1 MAAGMRISSVALVLY
16 LAHALPAAAAGL
28 SLITGDSERGKAV
41 FRAWNCGT
49 CHSVNGVGGGRAPD
63 LGRPAERD
71 FGPSEMAGRLWS
83 HAPVMW
89 AAMER
94 AGIRTPELEEQDGA
108 DLFVYLFAARSFE
121 APGNAGRGKR
131 IFRQKRCD
139 LCHGSAPA
147 HGALPLNAWNSV
159 SEPVA
164 LVQGMWNH
172 SSEMKRA
179 LTRAGAAWP
188 RLSAQELR
196 DILTYVRGVN
206 AASGSADF
214 SPGPQ
219 ASGQELFVSKGC
231 AGCHKGSLKLETRS
245 TRYGVTELA
254 AAMWNHAFRV
264 PGEPAR
270 FSHDEMRRLV
280 GYLVSIQ
287 FYEERGDSE
296 QGKRLFEKKRCAS
309 CHDNAESGA
318 PARSRMAGKM
328 NSYGLATA
336 LWKHGPVMLARMKQT
351 NIPWPQFSG
360 NDVADLTAYLHGAQ
374 LKKR

>member
-1 MAAGMRISSVALVLY
+1 MPCRLPQFTALFLGLLMSSRGTAAGV
-16 LAHALPAAAAGL
+16 
-28 SLITGDSERGKAV
+28 SLMTGDPERGRAV
-41 FRAWNCGT
+41 FQAWNCGT
-49 CHSVNGVGGGRAPD
+49 CHSVNGVGGGKAPD

-71 FGPSEMAGRLWS
+71 FGPSEMAGRLWN

-89 AAMER
+89 VAMER
-94 AGIRTPELEEQDGA
+94 AGIRNPELEEQDGA

-131 IFRQKRCD
+131 IFQQKRCAV
-139 LCHGSAPA
+139 CHGSTPA
-147 HGALPLNAWNSV
+147 HGALPVAAWNSV

-164 LVQGMWNH
+164 LVQRMWNH
-172 SSEMKRA
+172 SSEMKPA

-196 DILTYVRGVN
+196 DLLTYVRSVN
-206 AASGSADF
+206 GGSGNGDF
-214 SPGPQ
+214 SPGPA

-231 AGCHKGSLKLETRS
+231 AACHKGNLKLETRS
-245 TRYGVTELA
+245 TRYGFTELA

-264 PGEPAR
+264 PSEPAKL
-270 FSHDEMRRLV
+270 SYDEMRRLV

-309 CHDNAESGA
+309 CHDNPESGA

-328 NSYGLATA
+328 TSFGLATA
-336 LWKHGPVMLARMKQT
+336 LWKHGPVMLGRMKQN
-351 NIPWPQFSG
+351 NITWPQFSG